1 MSGAADAPTT
11 GTRLAP
17 GASPEP
23 LKAGIGMR
31 EFIVLIAA
39 LTSIIAFSI
48 DSMLP
53 ALPVIGADFA
63 LADENDRQFVLIA
76 FVLAFGPAQI
86 VFGPL
91 SDRFGRKPVLLGGL
105 VFFVIASLG
114 AAVTESWWALLACR
128 AAQGIG
134 AAAVRITTN
143 AIVRD
148 CFAGREMARVMSYVF
163 TVFMLVPIV
172 APAIGQAVIAI
183 TDWHWLFAVLGI
195 SGAALA
201 VWSGTRMAET
211 LPPTGRRP
219 LDVRSIHAAF
229 GEILTNRIAL
239 GYTLAVTLFFGG
251 LFAFIVSIQQIV
263 ETIYGLGDWL
273 AAIFAACAGA
283 MAVASLGNAGLV
295 RRLGMRRI
303 SHGALLSFTMFGGLL
318 LLLGLWT
325 VPPFWLT
332 IGLISVIMMSFGFIA
347 GNFNALA
354 MEQLGHVAGAASSVL
369 GTISFTGGA
378 LLGTLTGQAFD
389 GTIVP
394 LAAAYFLFGLTA
406 LAIVLV
412 TERGRL
418 FTAPRDQDA

>member
-1 MSGAADAPTT
+1 MSAPATGAGAT
-11 GTRLAP
+11 P

-39 LTSIIAFSI
+39 LTSIVAFSI

-53 ALPVIGADFA
+53 ALPVIGDDFG
-63 LADENDRQFVLIA
+63 LANQNDRQFVLIA
-76 FVLAFGPAQI
+76 FVLAFGPAQL
-86 VFGPL
+86 VFGPIA
-91 SDRFGRKPVLLGGL
+91 DRFGRKPILLGGL
-105 VFFVIASLG
+105 GFFVLASFG
-114 AAVTESWWALLACR
+114 AAITESWWALLACR

-134 AAAVRITTN
+134 ASAVRITTQ

-172 APAIGQAVIAI
+172 APAMGQAIVAV
-183 TDWHWLFAVLGI
+183 TDWHWLFAVLGLA
-195 SGAALA
+195 GAALA
-201 VWSGTRMAET
+201 AWAGMRIDET
-211 LPPTGRRP
+211 LPVSARRP
-219 LDVRSIHAAF
+219 LDARSIVAAF
-229 GEILTNRIAL
+229 REILTNRIAL

-251 LFAFIVSIQQIV
+251 LFSFIVSIQQIIEV
-263 ETIYGLGDWL
+263 VYGLGEWL
-273 AAIFAACAGA
+273 AVIFAFSASA
-283 MAVASLGNAGLV
+283 MAVASLGNASLV
-295 RRLGMRRI
+295 RQLGMRRI
-303 SHGALLSFTMFGGLL
+303 SHGALISFTTLGALLLVLGLL
-318 LLLGLWT
+318 T

-332 IGLISVIMMSFGFIA
+332 IGLISLIMMSFGFVA

-354 MEQLGHVAGAASSVL
+354 MEPLGHVAGAASSVL

-378 LLGTLTGQAFD
+378 VLGTLTGQAFN

-394 LAAAYFLFGLTA
+394 LAFAYFLFGA
-406 LAIVLV
+406 VGVAIVLI

-418 FTAPRDQDA
+418 FAAQHDQDV